1 MCLNISRIDR
11 TFSYN
16 WAGDQIV
23 SPLVTSARHV
33 PGSKRTSLDIDVREF
48 LAIEHSAE
56 VRNFF
61 LGKIVDGRPC
71 EERERFFI
79 GKSGCFDFRM
89 HCVIEAFGKF
99 RYLPVKGRG
108 REEWLLPA
116 ETLANGG

>member
-23 SPLVTSARHV
+23 SPLVTAARRV
-33 PGSKRTSLDIDVREF
+33 PCSKRASLDLDVREF

-61 LGKIVDGRPC
+61 LGKIVDGRPWK
-71 EERERFFI
+71 EREQFFI
-79 GKSGCFDFRM
+79 GGKGRFDFRI
-89 HCVIEAFGKF
+89 VPRDLFSGESNLRGGVGK
-99 RYLPVKGRG
+99 
-108 REEWLLPA
+108 A
-116 ETLANGG
+116 